1 MAKFKSKDVILLS
14 KAQVTEGTPIA
25 PAATDAILATEI
37 SYKDN
42 ISKDTQIYMG
52 DSLSRDEE
60 NTITDHYAE
69 LVAKFFMPSRGVD
82 TGLTTIAD
90 FLWKDWFEAVGG
102 KCSIAG
108 VTPAKIITITNATAT
123 STLLTQQFLASSSE
137 IATQKLYEVY
147 DALGTMDLS
156 IEILKRVMLTFN
168 MKGNYSLPTQETAVT
183 PDYGDRKT
191 LAAAILNSSN
201 IVASELTGLVGGFT
215 HTGDAGTV
223 KNICFT
229 KLDAPNFFGFAVDR
243 LQTSCQTTFDKTA
256 VTTDVTISV
265 LEKEAIA
272 LGSESATAYDPYNHL
287 EDIHKFTLKFGL
299 GQGKYVSIYFDQLQ
313 LVDISDSKY
322 NNFAAK
328 DLKFR
333 NIGKAQIKLS

>member
-1 MAKFKSKDVILLS
+1 MAKFRSKDVILLS
-14 KAQVTEGTPIA
+14 AAQVSEGTPVA
-25 PAATDAILATEI
+25 PAVTDAILATEI

-52 DSLSRDEE
+52 DSLSHDEE

-69 LVAKFFMPSRGVD
+69 LMAKFFMPSRGVD
-82 TGLTTIAD
+82 TGLTTIDD

-102 KCSIAG
+102 KCTLTG
-108 VTPAKIITITNATAT
+108 TTPNKIITIANTAAT
-123 STLLTQQFLASSSE
+123 STLLTQQFIESSSE
-137 IATQKLYEVY
+137 IATQKQYEVY
-147 DALGTMDLS
+147 DSLGTMDLS
-156 IEILKRVMLTFN
+156 VEILKRVMLTFN
-168 MKGNYSLPTQETAVT
+168 MKGNYSLPTQETAIT
-183 PDYGDRKT
+183 PNYGSRKA
-191 LAAAILNSSN
+191 LAAAIVNSSN

-215 HTGDAGTV
+215 HTGDTGTI

-229 KLDAPNFFGFAVDR
+229 KLDAPNFFGFSIDR

-256 VTTDVTISV
+256 VPSDVTISV

-299 GQGKYVSIYFDQLQ
+299 GTGKYVTIYFDQLQ

-333 NIGKAQIKLS
+333 NIGKATIKLT